1 MIMMK
6 MHLQTPLLRRMASP
20 AGMTLALFCIGVLLL
35 LRNYGA
41 EPSVFADEWY
51 YSKMARLMP
60 IADAILPSYLY
71 LWVFRPSLACGDAFL
86 ECVRVGNLAFF
97 MAAAP
102 FLYLIARRFASRPVA
117 FLVTLLGTLAPLNI
131 FTAYFMPEVM
141 YYFGFC
147 VLSWVALCGGA
158 WRAPLHALATGLVLG
173 LMSQVKV
180 HALFL
185 LPALCLFLLAASY
198 QRGGAW
204 FLRGLAMA
212 LLAAAA
218 TFALKFGLGWLFA
231 GEAGLSLFG
240 YFYNSAKL
248 ETDRLAQLSAAAFNA
263 SGHLMTLA
271 LMYGLPLAILVHGL
285 RLRVRDER
293 GLLHAWVLLTLGAA
307 AGVTVLYTGGLA
319 VAGEAE
325 VLRLH
330 LRYYSF
336 VFPLL
341 AVVAAAATGAAPG
354 AEPSQAERRLRW
366 TLAMLVGAALLAS
379 LFKLQVF
386 RPNMADSPDI
396 TGIAGAS
403 VYLIVLVAL
412 QLLPLLAWAA
422 RLRAAPLLYLCLA
435 LPAAYM
441 ASQVSITRYLAAMR
455 TPSPTD
461 VAARFARDHVPAAER
476 AKVAIIG
483 VDVSLMM
490 RAQFHLDHPDTVWR
504 AIDFGPIAEY
514 QLPVDMKWMLL
525 LGPYQ
530 VPDNVTTI
538 LRTPDYAFVRLPE
551 PEPAVSRALLSE
563 PLDPKVVTGV
573 EGLSRIEAW
582 GRWSD
587 AGRVVIHFAR
597 PLPRR
602 AGVVL
607 TARAFDVN
615 ANQPFRMTVGKQV
628 KEFRASWHDQKM
640 GLRFDTDGEV
650 RSIEIEVPQPVSPAE
665 RGNPGDTRKLG
676 IGISEII
683 ITDGS
688 RRQG

>member
-1 MIMMK
+1 MK
-6 MHLQTPLLRRMASP
+6 MLLQFPLLRRLAWP
-20 AGMTLALFCIGVLLL
+20 AGMTLALLCVGVLLL

-97 MAAAP
+97 MASAP
-102 FLYLIARRFASRPVA
+102 FLYLITRRYASRPVA
-117 FLVTLLGTLAPLNI
+117 FLVALLGTLAPLNI

-158 WRAPLHALATGLVLG
+158 WRAPVHALVTGLVLG
-173 LMSQVKV
+173 VMSQVKV

-185 LPALCLFLLAASY
+185 LPALCLFLLAASHA
-198 QRGGAW
+198 RGGAW
-204 FLRGLAMA
+204 FLRGIGMA

-231 GEAGLSLFG
+231 GDAGLSLFG
-240 YFYNSAKL
+240 YFYGSTKL
-248 ETDRLAQLSAAAFNA
+248 QTDRLAQLSAAALSA

-271 LMYGLPLAILVHGL
+271 VMYGLPLAILVHGL
-285 RLRVRDER
+285 RLRTPAGTPDER
-293 GLLHAWVLLTLGAA
+293 GLMHVYVLLMLGAA
-307 AGVTVLYTGGLA
+307 GGLTVFYTAGLA
-319 VAGEAE
+319 VGGEYE
-325 VLRLH
+325 GLRLH

-341 AVVAAAATGAAPG
+341 AVVAAAAAGT
-354 AEPSQAERRLRW
+354 EPDAGEARARLRW
-366 TLAMLVGAALLAS
+366 ALALLVGAALLAS
-379 LFKLQVF
+379 LFKLQIF
-386 RPNMADSPDI
+386 RTNMADSPDI
-396 TGIAGAS
+396 AGIGLARGHFA
-403 VYLIVLVAL
+403 VLVGL
-412 QLLPLLAWAA
+412 QLLLLLAWAA
-422 RLRAAPLLYLCLA
+422 RLRMAPLLYLCLA
-435 LPAAYM
+435 LPAVYA
-441 ASQVSITRYLAAMR
+441 ASQVGIGRYMAAMR

-461 VAARFARDHVPAAER
+461 VAARFARDHVPPAER
-476 AKVAIIG
+476 GQVVIAG
-483 VDVSLMM
+483 VDISLMM

-504 AIDFGPIAEY
+504 VIDFGPIAEH
-514 QLPVDMKWMLL
+514 QLPVNKKWLLL
-525 LGPYQ
+525 LGQYQ
-530 VPDNVTTI
+530 VPDTVDTI
-538 LRTPDYAFVRLPE
+538 LRTPDYAFVRLPD
-551 PEPAVSRALLSE
+551 PEPTVSRALLSE
-563 PLDPKVVTGV
+563 PLDPKVVTHV
-573 EGLSRIEAW
+573 EGLSHIEAW

-587 AGRVVIHFAR
+587 AKRVVIHFAR

-615 ANQPFRMTVGKQV
+615 AKLPFRMTVGKQV
-628 KEFRASWHDQKM
+628 KEFRAGWHDGEM

-665 RGNPGDTRKLG
+665 RGNPGDTRTLG
-676 IGISEII
+676 IGITEIT
-683 ITDGS
+683 ITDGAGQ
-688 RRQG
+688 RG